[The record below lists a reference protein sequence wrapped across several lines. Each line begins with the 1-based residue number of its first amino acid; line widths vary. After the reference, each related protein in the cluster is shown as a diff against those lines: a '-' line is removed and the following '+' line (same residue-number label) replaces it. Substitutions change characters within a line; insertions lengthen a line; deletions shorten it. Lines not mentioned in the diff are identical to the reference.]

1 MEMPLPCTVRGDRGT
16 FLACPVPS
24 CLHPEVQLGM
34 RAGGIG
40 GPCCAPHAPPRARR
54 YPRRLVHLLS
64 DLLHREPDAESDAV
78 EDVLEVGLLIHV
90 ELGGHGHI
98 RGDASPKCQPQECGE
113 QGWGVLPPR
122 EPWGQRVWGGGH
134 GLDVGLWPWAGCGT
148 SVSSC
153 PMLCAHVGSCISITS
168 VGSLDHAGTPS
179 PC

>member
-113 QGWGVLPPR
+113 QGWGVLPP
-122 EPWGQRVWGGGH
+122 PWDRGCGVVAMGWMWGCGH
-134 GLDVGLWPWAGCGT
+134 GLDVARVCPHVPCCVPTWAAA
-148 SVSSC
+148 S
-153 PMLCAHVGSCISITS
+153 
-168 VGSLDHAGTPS
+168 PS
-179 PC
+179 PL